1 MNVALSLGGV
11 IVALALLW
19 ANLRPWWKGNRDPRA
34 LVPYAAGASIGSLST
49 ICVGGALGWGAA
61 GIAGLISSGADKGI
75 RALTGTGPAPVA
87 TASLGTLTEYG
98 GAVTVLLLITVGMM
112 VKTGSKDDRRRIAGG
127 FATFAVLGLLPGV
140 VALLDWWPE
149 TINTAGQQLQ
159 AFVEARGGLR

>member
-1 MNVALSLGGV
+1 MTVALSLGGV

-19 ANLRPWWKGNRDPRA
+19 ANLRPWWKGNRDPKA
-34 LVPYAAGASIGSLST
+34 LIPYTAGASIGSLST

-87 TASLGTLTEYG
+87 TASLGRLTEYG
-98 GAVTVLLLITVGMM
+98 GAVTVLLLIVVAIM
-112 VKTGSKDDRRRIAGG
+112 VKTGTKDDRRRIAGG

-140 VALLDWWPE
+140 VALLDWWPQ
-149 TINTAGQQLQ
+149 TINSVGEQVK
-159 AFVEARGGLR
+159 AFAEGRGGAL